1 MWLSLTNEWRLF
13 YLGDTLHQK
22 EGLTMLKKLTIVAT
36 VCLLSIGFLFGT
48 GLAAGPSLEKWKPAF
63 DPSVSYQA

>member
-1 MWLSLTNEWRLF
+1 
-13 YLGDTLHQK
+13 
-22 EGLTMLKKLTIVAT
+22 MLKKLTIVAT

-63 DPSVSYQA
+63 DPSGAKYKFIVVSRLQAFFDAGRRS